1 MPGDRQTFTLV
12 QPRERTPPEEW
23 QDDPREPSRTGR
35 GLDPSGCMAVIFDM
49 DGVITDTADLHAA
62 AWKALFDDFLKT
74 RAEESGEGGEAFLPF
89 TLDDY
94 RRFVDGKPRLD
105 GVRSFLSS
113 RNIALPER
121 SEERRVGKECVSTC
135 RSRWSP
141 YN

>member
-1 MPGDRQTFTLV
+1 MIDIAYRSHARKLMPGDRQTFTLV

-35 GLDPSGCMAVIFDM
+35 GLDPSGCMAVIFGM

-94 RRFVDGKPRLD
+94 RRL
-105 GVRSFLSS
+105 
-113 RNIALPER
+113 R
-121 SEERRVGKECVSTC
+121 SEERREGKECVSTC
-135 RSRWSP
+135 RYRRSP